1 MDDMEVGDVFQ
12 HAYTRTVTETDNVM
26 FTCMTFNP
34 APIHLDHEMCREQ
47 NKEFGG
53 KVLFNSMFTL
63 ALLVGISVND
73 LTHGTTIANLGFSEV
88 KFPRPVYPL
97 DTLRAETLIVDK
109 RDSSGSR
116 EENFGC
122 A

>member
-1 MDDMEVGDVFQ
+1 MKGNDEEIKHGRKKSVRKAMGKYLDEMEVGEVFE

-34 APIHLDHEMCREQ
+34 APIHLDHEFCKEQ
-47 NKEFGG
+47 NTDFGG

-73 LTHGTTIANLGFSEV
+73 LTHGT
-88 KFPRPVYPL
+88 
-97 DTLRAETLIVDK
+97 
-109 RDSSGSR
+109 
-116 EENFGC
+116 
-122 A
+122 